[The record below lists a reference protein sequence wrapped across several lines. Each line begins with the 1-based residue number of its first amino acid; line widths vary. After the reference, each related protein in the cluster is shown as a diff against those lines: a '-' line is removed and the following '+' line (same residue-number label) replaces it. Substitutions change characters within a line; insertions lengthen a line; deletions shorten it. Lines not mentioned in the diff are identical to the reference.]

1 MTPTD
6 FVTFREAFNAQ
17 CEQALQLKGE
27 AYTRG
32 TADRLAN
39 FKKVAAD
46 VGVTPLQAWSV
57 YLHKHLDALHY
68 FLISGKEGPEGIAE
82 NFKDARNYLDLGL
95 ALIAES
101 RPLPFPPLAVPLDP
115 IFNPDPNSAALPPWQ
130 LRGQTTTGG
139 HIENR

>member
-1 MTPTD
+1 MTPD
-6 FVTFREAFNAQ
+6 EFDIKRKAFNAE
-17 CEQALQLKGE
+17 CEEALKYKGE

-39 FKKVAAD
+39 FKSVAKD
-46 VGVTPLQAWSV
+46 VGLTPLQVWSV
-57 YLHKHLDALHY
+57 YFHKHLDAIHY
-68 FLISGKEGPEGIAE
+68 WMITGKEGPEGVRE

-95 ALIAES
+95 ALKEEFDNSKLVLGPGPGA
-101 RPLPFPPLAVPLDP
+101 L
-115 IFNPDPNSAALPPWQ
+115 IFSPDGAALPPWQ